1 MSENEKLHKPKL
13 LCIDDSRSQ
22 LTLFKSQLSR
32 AYQVAVAANYE
43 ESIAQLS
50 VDIPDLIL
58 LDMNMP
64 GIDGLEFLDILRY
77 TPRFKHIPVM
87 MVSADQ
93 NPEHVKE
100 TFRRGASDFIH
111 KPYDSEELDLRIQRT
126 LNMITQASLRAI
138 KPEEDL
144 SSQQLMIQ
152 SLADLAGT
160 RDNETGQH
168 LIRIEKYVEALA
180 AAAAKSEKFRAVID
194 PQFVETVTSLAK
206 LHDIGKVSIPDHI
219 LHKPAKLTA
228 EEFEIMKTHTTKG
241 AETIERLQESFPSY
255 QYLETA
261 KQIILYHHERWD
273 GNGYPEGLA
282 GEDIPLCARII
293 AIADVFDAIT
303 MKRVYKTAQT
313 IIEAFVLL
321 SDEKG
326 THFDPDLIEIFLSV
340 SKTIT
345 EVHNRYAD
353 IERA

>member
-1 MSENEKLHKPKL
+1 MPENENTTKPQL

-22 LTLFKSQLSR
+22 LALFKSQLSGNYR
-32 AYQVAVAANYE
+32 VVVAENYE

-93 NPEHVKE
+93 NTEHVKE

-111 KPYDSEELDLRIQRT
+111 KPYDPEELDLRIQRT
-126 LNMITQASLRAI
+126 LNMLNQASLNAV

-152 SLADLAGT
+152 SLADLAST

-168 LIRIEKYVEALA
+168 LLRIEKYVEALA
-180 AAAAKSEKFRAVID
+180 AAAARTDAFRSQVD
-194 PQFVETVTSLAK
+194 PQFVETVTGLAK

-219 LHKPAKLTA
+219 LHKPSKLTV

-241 AETIERLQESFPSY
+241 AETIERLQESFPTYS
-255 QYLETA
+255 YLETA

-273 GNGYPEGLA
+273 GTGYPAGLA
-282 GEDIPLCARII
+282 GNDIPLSARII

-303 MKRVYKTAQT
+303 MKRVYKPAQT

-321 SDEKG
+321 NDDRG
-326 THFDPDLIEIFLSV
+326 THFDPDLIDIFLSV
-340 SKTIT
+340 SKKIT
-345 EVHNRYAD
+345 EIHNQYGDA
-353 IERA
+353 

>member
-1 MSENEKLHKPKL
+1 MTETLKQQMPQL

-22 LTLFKSQLSR
+22 LALFKSQLSGNYR
-32 AYQVAVAANYE
+32 VVVAGNYE

-50 VDIPDLIL
+50 SEIPDLIL

-93 NPEHVKE
+93 DPEHVKE

-111 KPYDSEELDLRIQRT
+111 KPYDPEELDLRIRRT
-126 LNMITQASLRAI
+126 LNMLIQATENAG
-138 KPEEDL
+138 KPVTDI

-180 AAAAKSEKFRAVID
+180 SAAARTEAFRD
-194 PQFVETVTSLAK
+194 RLSPRFVETVTGLAK
-206 LHDIGKVSIPDHI
+206 LHDIGKVSVPDHI
-219 LHKPAKLTA
+219 LHKPSALDPD
-228 EEFEIMKTHTTKG
+228 EFAIMKKHTVKG

-255 QYLETA
+255 HYLETA
-261 KQIILYHHERWD
+261 KEIILSHHERWD
-273 GNGYPEGLA
+273 GAGYPHGLA
-282 GEDIPLCARII
+282 GESIPLAARIV

-303 MKRVYKTAQT
+303 MKRVYKSAQT

-321 SDEKG
+321 DDERG
-326 THFDPDLIEIFLSV
+326 THFDPKLVDIFLSV

-345 EVHNRYAD
+345 EIHNRYGDA
-353 IERA
+353 